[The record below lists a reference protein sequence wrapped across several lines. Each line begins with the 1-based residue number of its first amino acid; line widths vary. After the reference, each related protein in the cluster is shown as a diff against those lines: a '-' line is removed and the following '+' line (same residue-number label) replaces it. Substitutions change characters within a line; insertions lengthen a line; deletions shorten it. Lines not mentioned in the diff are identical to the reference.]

1 MLVYKSPD
9 STVCECCKPS
19 VAMQGS
25 NVYVMFRNWLNG
37 NRDLYLIQSND
48 NGKTFG
54 NAQKLGAG
62 SWQLNGCPMDGG
74 GLAIAKDGT
83 PQTVW
88 RRQNKIYADVPGTAE
103 KEIGEGKG
111 CSIEIANGKN
121 IYAWSDNNGNIVCLF
136 PNGSQRMLG
145 KGILPVMKA
154 VTDDEVICVWQ
165 NEREIKSATLDL

>member
-1 MLVYKSPD
+1 
-9 STVCECCKPS
+9 
-19 VAMQGS
+19 MQGS